1 MKRALLAAVASTL
14 LAAACAQEENAA
26 EKPRDLQAC
35 AGSCGGDTFYMDG
48 LEALLPG
55 KDGRIY
61 GWNLDDRVSDDD
73 DVEGCRKTDY
83 VGLDGTAGVDN
94 QMAAV
99 LKEVIGATG
108 EAFPSLLANAV
119 REGGIS
125 LLFEFVDG
133 GKALAVRRGGSAPL
147 LGTDNRILPGQTF
160 ALHDDYWLGG
170 TSKVTRTD
178 DGLLE
183 YGPFELK
190 LPAVVFGIY
199 YQIVLVDA
207 HMRVGYARGGTDVT
221 GYVGGSFRLDD
232 IYTIADTIVVEEIG
246 DLVRAIVPPMADI
259 RSPDTRQCDRISIGA
274 KVHGLKA
281 FTFPAA
287 VTE

>member
-1 MKRALLAAVASTL
+1 MKRVAIAAALIAAVHGC
-14 LAAACAQEENAA
+14 AADEPAA

-48 LEALLPG
+48 LDPLLPSD
-55 KDGRIY
+55 DGRIF
-61 GWNLDDRVSDDD
+61 GWDLDERVSDED

-83 VGLDGTAGVDN
+83 VGLDGTVGVDN

-133 GKALAVRRGGSAPL
+133 GKALAIRRGGSAPL
-147 LGTDNRILPGQTF
+147 LGTDNKILPGQTF
-160 ALHDDYWLGG
+160 ELHDDYWLGG
-170 TSKVTRTD
+170 TTKVARTA
-178 DGLLE
+178 DGQLE
-183 YGPFELK
+183 YGPFALK

-199 YQIVLVDA
+199 YQITLVDA
-207 HMRVGYARGGTDVT
+207 RMRVDYSSSGTDVT
-221 GYVGGSFRLDD
+221 GYVGGSFKLDD
-232 IYTIADTIVVEEIG
+232 IYTIADTIVVPEIG

-274 KVHGLKA
+274 RVHGLKA
-281 FTFPAA
+281 FTFPKD

>member
-1 MKRALLAAVASTL
+1 MKRVAIAALLTAAL
-14 LAAACAQEENAA
+14 HGCAAEEPAA

-48 LEALLPG
+48 LDPLLPD
-55 KDGRIY
+55 KKGRLF
-61 GWNLDDRVSDDD
+61 GWDLDARVSDED

-83 VGLDGTAGVDN
+83 QGLDGETGIDN

-99 LKEVIGATG
+99 FEQVIGATG
-108 EAFPSLLANAV
+108 EAFPSLIANAV

-125 LLFEFVDG
+125 FIFEFVDG
-133 GKALAVRRGGSAPL
+133 GKALAVRRGGNAPL

-160 ALHDDYWLGG
+160 QLHEDYWLGG
-170 TSKVTRTD
+170 THQVTRAA
-178 DGLLE
+178 DGMLE

-199 YQIVLVDA
+199 YQITLVDA
-207 HMRVGYARGGTDVT
+207 RMRVSYASSGTDVT
-221 GYVGGSFRLDD
+221 GYVGGSFKLDD
-232 IYTIADTIVVEEIG
+232 IYTIADTIVVPEIG

-274 KVHGLKA
+274 KVHGLRA
-281 FTFPAA
+281 FTFPRE